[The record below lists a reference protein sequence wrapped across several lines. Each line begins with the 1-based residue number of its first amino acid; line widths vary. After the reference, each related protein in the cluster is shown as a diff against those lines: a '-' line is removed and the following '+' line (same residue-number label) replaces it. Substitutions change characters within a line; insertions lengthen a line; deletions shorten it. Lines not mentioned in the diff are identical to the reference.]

1 MDEDLKQNIAS
12 SSTWGRLLFML
23 LFAVIYSVA
32 ELVLGVVVIMQ
43 FIFVLFSGEKNPRLL
58 HFGRE
63 LSMFIYQIFLF
74 LTFNQENKPY
84 PFDQWPTSD
93 ADIKSPS
100 KTERKIEKSPRHV
113 SSTGPEENFPH
124 KPVA

>member
-1 MDEDLKQNIAS
+1 MEENLKQNISS

-58 HFGRE
+58 HFGLE

-74 LTFNQENKPY
+74 LTFNRENKPY

-93 ADIKSPS
+93 ADIKTQS
-100 KTERKIEKSPRHV
+100 KPETKTGKAPIHI
-113 SSTGPEENFPH
+113 SSAGPEENFPH
-124 KPVA
+124 KPA